1 MNTMLLSAS
10 SNNMFDGVTSSTFTG
25 VLDQVILLVPVV
37 LPAVIGFL
45 AFRKGWSFLK
55 SAIKGA

>member
-1 MNTMLLSAS
+1 MSSMALAASTMFS
-10 SNNMFDGVTSSTFTG
+10 SVTADSFNG
-25 VLDQVILLVPVV
+25 VLDEVVALVPIV

-45 AFRKGWSFLK
+45 AFRKGWGFIK